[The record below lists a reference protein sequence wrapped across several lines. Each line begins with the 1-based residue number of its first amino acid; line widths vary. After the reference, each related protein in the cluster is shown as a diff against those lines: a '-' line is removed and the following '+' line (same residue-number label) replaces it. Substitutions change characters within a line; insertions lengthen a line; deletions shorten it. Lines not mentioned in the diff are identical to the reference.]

1 MESRGC
7 HMINRHSKVQFQSV
21 KLVSFVKYRTFTS
34 NFNLYSISNT
44 RLANQTES
52 ISNTTSFP
60 YMVIFRSYS
69 QGSTHKNQ
77 SPWQQPNKTTVT
89 YMIAIAIV
97 VVGLSYAAVPLYR
110 IFCQVCIY
118 KFSVI
123 RITES
128 LRPILNFAYP
138 ESQPHPTRN
147 GRTCIYTGG
156 CLDKVSLIKFI
167 ALSCDIMHQYIQH
180 LYISLSQEPLVIN
193 TCIRIIINYN
203 IFHNYNRLSLTPSRL
218 IISGSN

>member
-1 MESRGC
+1 MWLHNYFAMLSAQLGRICSSCSRCISQTVQRIRWIESHGC
-7 HMINRHSKVQFQSV
+7 HMINRHSNAQLQNV
-21 KLVSFVKYRTFTS
+21 KLVSFVKYRTFAS

-52 ISNTTSFP
+52 ISKTTSFP

-69 QGSTHKNQ
+69 QRSTHKNQ
-77 SPWQQPNKTTVT
+77 SPWQQSNKTTVT

-118 KFSVI
+118 KFSVT

-128 LRPILNFAYP
+128 LRPILNLAYP
-138 ESQPHPTRN
+138 GLSPIPQGMGQLVYR
-147 GRTCIYTGG
+147 
-156 CLDKVSLIKFI
+156 CL
-167 ALSCDIMHQYIQH
+167 
-180 LYISLSQEPLVIN
+180 P
-193 TCIRIIINYN
+193 
-203 IFHNYNRLSLTPSRL
+203 
-218 IISGSN
+218 